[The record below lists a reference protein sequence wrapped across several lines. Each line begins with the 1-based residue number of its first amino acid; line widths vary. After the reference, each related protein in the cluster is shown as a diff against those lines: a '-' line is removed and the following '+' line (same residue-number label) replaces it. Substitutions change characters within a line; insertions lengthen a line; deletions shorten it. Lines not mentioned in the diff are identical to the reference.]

1 MKYAHKQSGF
11 TAVELLIT
19 LFVAA
24 AFLVAG
30 YQLFSLVIRDGGQ
43 TRSESRAANVAYD
56 YMRQYT
62 ASSTTVPCTAS
73 TPLTNAAITVDGL
86 INASISITVT
96 CLPST
101 SASLSRVEAT
111 ISFNVPQQTVTYATY
126 SNSSGTSGTNDV
138 TNGIVGWLKLNGDA
152 NDSSSN
158 GNNGTVSGA
167 IPTIGA
173 TSTANTAYAFAG
185 GGAAQVI
192 TANSPS
198 SSIGQN
204 MSVSAWVKP
213 TSYPSSGAFRTIVEG
228 INPLSYYVSLY
239 SDGSLQAYRYG
250 TNPGGY
256 HSAGA
261 GTIPLNQWT
270 HVVVAWDTSSVSL
283 YTNGALRTTVATTGT
298 GLVGAQTII
307 GAESTGRQF
316 IGSIDDVRVYNRT
329 LPATDVSKLYTAGAK

>member
-283 YTNGALRTTVATTGT
+283 YTNGSLRTTVGITGT

-329 LPATDVSKLYTAGAK
+329 LPATDVSKLYTSGAK